1 MLRPL
6 PRNQEASREKAH
18 PGLCQ
23 PGQAKPGGGAGVAP
37 ACPACWPA
45 VILATTPWRDPCRPV
60 LQRRDQAQCSKP
72 VTGRQLYDAAAVR
85 PLTSSDSWTGSRKWR
100 QELGKGGG

>member
-37 ACPACWPA
+37 ACPACRPA
-45 VILATTPWRDPCRPV
+45 VILATTPWRDSCRPV

-72 VTGRQLYDAAAVR
+72 VTGGQLYDAAAVR

-100 QELGKGGG
+100 QEPGRGGG